1 MADPPRNIDT
11 LDATGVEP
19 DGGPTTGIARWQKVV
34 GIIGLVVVLGL
45 GVLMFGPGGGGH
57 GPSPSAPGGD
67 TSGVEAPAGE
77 APPAGGHAPPGG
89 GHG

>member
-11 LDATGVEP
+11 LDATAVGP
-19 DGGPTTGIARWQKVV
+19 DAGSATGMARWQKVV

-45 GVLMFGPGGGGH
+45 GVGMLGSGRGGQCPGGQGG
-57 GPSPSAPGGD
+57 
-67 TSGVEAPAGE
+67 
-77 APPAGGHAPPGG
+77 PAGGHAPPAG